1 MLSWTVGDVK
11 ITKIVESEERGLDVT
26 HLLPKSS
33 PAAILDV
40 PWLAPFIDVKG
51 NIHLSFHSLVI
62 EASNKIIVVDTC
74 IGNDK
79 HRGAPIGD
87 GLQTRFLEDLKAAG
101 YVPEKV
107 DYVICTHLHIDHV
120 GWNTML
126 VEGRWVP
133 TFPNARY
140 LFGRVEF
147 DYWRAQQSDP
157 LHQLVFSDSV
167 QPVWDAGLVDLVE
180 TTHRICNQVH
190 LVPTIG
196 HSPGHVAVEINSQGQ
211 TAVITGDF
219 IHHPCQ
225 FAFPDWSCSID
236 YDSEQSAKTRRTQ
249 FDRFAGGGIL
259 VIGTHFVTPTAGKV
273 SREGA
278 AFKFET

>member
-1 MLSWTVGDVK
+1 MTNWTVGDVK
-11 ITKIVESEERGLDVT
+11 ITKILENEERGLDIT

-33 PAAILDV
+33 PSTVLNI
-40 PWLAPFIDVKG
+40 PWLAPFIDQKG
-51 NIHLSFHSLVI
+51 NVHLSFHALVV
-62 EASNKIIVVDTC
+62 ETPDRIIVVDTC

-79 HRGAPIGD
+79 QRGAPIGD
-87 GLQTRFLEDLKAAG
+87 GLHTRFLEDLKAAG
-101 YVPEKV
+101 YAPEKV

-120 GWNTML
+120 GWNTRL
-126 VEGRWVP
+126 VDGRWVP

-147 DYWRAQQSDP
+147 DYWRAQQTDP

-180 TTHRICNQVH
+180 TTHRICDQVH

-211 TAVITGDF
+211 TAVITGDLM
-219 IHHPCQ
+219 HHPSQ
-225 FAFPDWSCSID
+225 FAFPDWCCSVD
-236 YDSEQSAKTRRTQ
+236 YDPEQSTQTRLTQ
-249 FDRFAGGGIL
+249 FNRFASDGIL
-259 VIGTHFVTPTAGKV
+259 VIGTHFVAPTAGKV

-278 AFKFET
+278 FYKFET